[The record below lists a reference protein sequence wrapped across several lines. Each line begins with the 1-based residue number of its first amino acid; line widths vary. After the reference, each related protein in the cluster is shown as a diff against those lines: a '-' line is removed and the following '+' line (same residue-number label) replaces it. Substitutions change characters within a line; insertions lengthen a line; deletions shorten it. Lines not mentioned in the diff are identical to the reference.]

1 VTPFKQPTHH
11 VQFLR
16 FVRQNRRYLLFGFL
30 LSFCSSFGQTW
41 FIGLFNEQLREEF
54 KLTHGSYGSWY
65 AVATLSSAVC
75 LSYVGRLIDRVD
87 LRLFTA
93 LVCVG
98 LAVSCL
104 LMSLANGLLVL
115 VLVLFG
121 LRLFG
126 QGLSS
131 HISSTATARY
141 FDAQRGKALSVA
153 GLGHPAGEAILPL
166 SIVGL
171 LAVLNDWRQAWMLCG
186 LSVGLILLPVALG
199 LLRGHGERHDRLME
213 KIELGSGEQLG
224 ARQWSTREVLR
235 DWGFYLLLPAVLA
248 PPFIGT
254 GLMFHQDVLRGSMGW
269 SRELFASGFVVF
281 SVVQVMTAPV
291 AGALVDRFTAHRLL
305 CSYLIPYGLALMG
318 IALFQSE
325 LMVFILMTGMG
336 LTAGIAYSVV
346 GATWAER
353 YGVRHLGAIRSLVT
367 VVMVV
372 STALAPPL
380 LGVLIDGGIGM
391 ISILIG
397 MATYTGIASVLVLG
411 LRVPLP
417 RAT

>member
-1 VTPFKQPTHH
+1 
-11 VQFLR
+11 
-16 FVRQNRRYLLFGFL
+16 
-30 LSFCSSFGQTW
+30 
-41 FIGLFNEQLREEF
+41 
-54 KLTHGSYGSWY
+54 
-65 AVATLSSAVC
+65 
-75 LSYVGRLIDRVD
+75 
-87 LRLFTA
+87 
-93 LVCVG
+93 
-98 LAVSCL
+98 
-104 LMSLANGLLVL
+104 
-115 VLVLFG
+115 
-121 LRLFG
+121 
-126 QGLSS
+126 
-131 HISSTATARY
+131 
-141 FDAQRGKALSVA
+141 
-153 GLGHPAGEAILPL
+153 
-166 SIVGL
+166 
-171 LAVLNDWRQAWMLCG
+171 MLCG